1 MHLSLMQSFVLP
13 PSVWVSTLQLFP
25 YIVMSWSIAEAK
37 SICSVSGTISIILLY
52 IRLTFNHPQLV
63 NRHVPTFV
71 NALEAPQKS
80 SPSRCEN
87 RLWSMNYSR
96 SSGAWA
102 LILMVITPCAEDGLA
117 MRDYWEPRPL
127 NLQNAYIFQI
137 AYIIPVK
144 ISAYTITYR

>member
-1 MHLSLMQSFVLP
+1 MQSFLLP
-13 PSVWVSTLQLFP
+13 PSAWVSTLQLFP

-37 SICSVSGTISIILLY
+37 SIRSVSGTISIILLY
-52 IRLTFNHPQLV
+52 IRLTFNHLQLV

-96 SSGAWA
+96 SSGAWE
-102 LILMVITPCAEDGLA
+102 LILQVITICVEDGLA
-117 MRDYWEPRPL
+117 TRDYWESRQL
-127 NLQNAYIFQI
+127 NLPNSYIF
-137 AYIIPVK
+137 
-144 ISAYTITYR
+144 